1 MKLLMQNFFICY
13 PNMKLGRDDQLARST
28 IAGDAGGMVVIEKR
42 NPETIN
48 LAISRLLDTSIRQ
61 EMKTNLSL
69 LKKQNGAN
77 EAYMG

>member
-1 MKLLMQNFFICY
+1 MKT
-13 PNMKLGRDDQLARST
+13 GRDDQLARST

-77 EAYMG
+77 EAAIWVKDQLLTEDSAND